1 MPSQLA
7 FILHSPF
14 QNVIIRQLWKSVFL
28 ACSFTLF
35 FTTDFPIHI
44 FSHIHCT
51 ALLTSSFSFFFW
63 FYLLLVLQYLSKK
76 KKNLSLVLQHFLL
89 LMLSCKNVNLWL
101 FVLSLLSCLFIIYL
115 MSLFCAL
122 CHRYVWHA
130 SSFICP
136 AYCWWL
142 CIGWF
147 NLGLWLKWLRAGV
160 DFRFKYYQ

>member
-14 QNVIIRQLWKSVFL
+14 QNVIIRQLWRSVFL

-51 ALLTSSFSFFFW
+51 ALLTSSSSSFSFL

-76 KKNLSLVLQHFLL
+76 NFIPSVTTFSIIDVKLQKCKPLIICCLYFRACSLF
-89 LMLSCKNVNLWL
+89 
-101 FVLSLLSCLFIIYL
+101 YL
-115 MSLFCAL
+115 VSLFCAL

-147 NLGLWLKWLRAGV
+147 NLGLWPKWLRAGV